1 VEAGERSV
9 TGAAR
14 RAPRYRALPEK
25 IGSIVLVFEAVVVF
39 LAGLSIY
46 GLRALPEPIAPWWGI
61 VAGAVVAILMV
72 LTSGLLRHR
81 WGFAVGW
88 ALQVVTALGA
98 LFVPA
103 ILLVTLVFGGMWAY
117 ATIGGAR
124 IERRVSAQRA
134 AAESETD

>member
-1 VEAGERSV
+1 M